1 MTYTLSFT
9 TGSLFVY
16 ESEMVVDLFL
26 ECKDWEMVRKE
37 VVENNLLQ
45 KGTISTRKREF
56 HEIKKRLQT
65 LNDKQLSFFKEANS
79 SDMKYLALLSCYKT
93 YKFIYDFVSEVIR
106 DKILLFDY
114 HLLDSDYER
123 FYESK
128 SLLYDNLNTITQNTR
143 YKIKQVMFK
152 MLEQAKII
160 DSAKNKNIQK
170 PYLSKELIELIVQ
183 DDPRYLKG
191 FLYSDADIKEF
202 TKEVK

>member
-1 MTYTLSFT
+1 MTYILSFT
-9 TGSLFVY
+9 AATLLVY
-16 ESEMVVDLFL
+16 ENEVVVDLFL
-26 ECKDWEMVRKE
+26 ECRDWERVRRE

-65 LNDKQLSFFKEANS
+65 LNDEQLSFFKEANG
-79 SDMKYLALLSCYKT
+79 SDVKYLVLLSCYKT

-128 SLLYDNLNTITQNTR
+128 SLLYNNLNTITPNTR
-143 YKIKQVMFK
+143 YKIKQVMFR
-152 MLEQAKII
+152 MLEQAEII

-170 PYLSKELIELIVQ
+170 PYLSKKLIKLIVQ

-191 FLYSDADIKEF
+191 FLYSDGDIREF
-202 TKEVK
+202 IEEIK

>member
-1 MTYTLSFT
+1 MTYILSFT
-9 TGSLFVY
+9 AATLLVY
-16 ESEMVVDLFL
+16 ENEVVVDLFL
-26 ECKDWEMVRKE
+26 ECRDWERVRRE

-65 LNDKQLSFFKEANS
+65 LNDEQLSFFKEANG
-79 SDMKYLALLSCYKT
+79 SDVKYLVLLSCYKT

-128 SLLYDNLNTITQNTR
+128 SLLYDNLNTITPNTR
-143 YKIKQVMFK
+143 YKIKQVMFR
-152 MLEQAKII
+152 MLEQAEII

-170 PYLSKELIELIVQ
+170 PYLSKKLIKLIVQ

-191 FLYSDADIKEF
+191 FLYSDGDIREF
-202 TKEVK
+202 IEEIK